1 MSNDLL
7 IQKESATFT
16 QAVRNILRSTC
27 IVDFGV
33 ILKVVA
39 KGVVKVGI
47 SVAKENNDISIVTC
61 TLLSTVSQ
69 SLSIDIEPQEG
80 DKVLVFYPSRFK
92 NKMFSLAQKEVIVDE
107 DAVSYG
113 ALGAVAILFNQY
125 RANDY
130 EKSIQINKDGE
141 LSLSVND
148 VVISTDKDNAVS
160 VSNGKATV
168 GIDKEGAVSV
178 DNGKATVTIDKDGN
192 VEVNAKG
199 GKISLKNNSQS
210 LFDILDGL
218 IDKLNGGTVTTSGS
232 PAKQLIDP
240 SQFTTYKENLGG
252 LMQ

>member
-1 MSNDLL
+1 MANDLL

-33 ILKVVA
+33 ILEVVA

-61 TLLSTVSQ
+61 TLLSTISQ
-69 SLSIDIEPQEG
+69 SFSIDIEPQEG
-80 DKVLVFYPSRFK
+80 DKVLVFYPRRFK
-92 NKMFSLAQKEVIVDE
+92 DKMFSLSQKEVIVDE
-107 DAVSYG
+107 NAVSYG

-130 EKSIQINKDGE
+130 KKSI
-141 LSLSVND
+141 
-148 VVISTDKDNAVS
+148 VIDKDENI
-160 VSNGKATV
+160 T
-168 GIDKEGAVSV
+168 V
-178 DNGKATVTIDKDGN
+178 DNGKATVTVDKDGN

-240 SQFTTYKENLGG
+240 SQFTTYKTNLGS